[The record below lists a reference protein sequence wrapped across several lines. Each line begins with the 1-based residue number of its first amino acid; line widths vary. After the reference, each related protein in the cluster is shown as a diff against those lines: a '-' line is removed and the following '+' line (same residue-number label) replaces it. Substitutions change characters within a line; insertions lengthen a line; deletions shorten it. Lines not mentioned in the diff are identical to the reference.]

1 MLFLAVVHR
10 IIYYCDFMTASLCD
24 IYKTLLSQM
33 RMRKTT
39 MTYMRMRTKTR
50 MANGI
55 HFMICL
61 SMKEDKMKKMKL
73 VERLV

>member
-1 MLFLAVVHR
+1 
-10 IIYYCDFMTASLCD
+10 MTASLFD

-33 RMRKTT
+33 MMTT
-39 MTYMRMRTKTR
+39 TTTTYMRMRMKTR

-55 HFMICL
+55 HCMICL
-61 SMKEDKMKKMKL
+61 SMKEDKMKMKL